1 MEINIW
7 AIYFLFL
14 MGIVVHILVLIS
26 GTLYTAIL
34 VHFLY
39 DVTAGVIL
47 GWMGK
52 SINETKAISEPTT
65 A

>member
-1 MEINIW
+1 
-7 AIYFLFL
+7 

-26 GTLYTAIL
+26 GTLYTAML